1 MLLGLIIW
9 SWFAY
14 REDAGVLFVLVVL
27 VEVDGV
33 VEEEE
38 EEEEEVGIGNFS
50 IFVKISSLEPG
61 VRESSTVQLL

>member
-38 EEEEEVGIGNFS
+38 EVGIGNFS

>member
-38 EEEEEVGIGNFS
+38 EEVGIGNFS

-61 VRESSTVQLL
+61 V

>member
-1 MLLGLIIW
+1 M
-9 SWFAY
+9 
-14 REDAGVLFVLVVL
+14 LFVLVVL

-33 VEEEE
+33 VEE

>member
-38 EEEEEVGIGNFS
+38 EVGIGNFS
-50 IFVKISSLEPG
+50 IFVKVILRTE
-61 VRESSTVQLL
+61 

>member
-38 EEEEEVGIGNFS
+38 EEEVGIGNFS